1 MHYSPQIALLEA
13 VTCTLMLAFY
23 TWHSWHYDRFQP
35 MIGRRAKKALH
46 SDPDPRNSFH
56 VIMRF
61 IYLFALPVYT
71 IQGITVAY
79 IKYQAGYLPVEMGGY
94 PVPYTSW
101 PPGHVRLITM
111 IYYLKALGWSGE
123 GIVHLEEL
131 AFWVFLIHL
140 KENSP
145 PWFKSTFFKAFILLS
160 LASTGTMISIVSIL
174 KADVMLTEGVLMT
187 VATGYNTLMT
197 CGFFWVFSK
206 FPAWLMELKK
216 RGAPAEL
223 TVRLHAFGTLNEIRM
238 VFRLLFTAPL
248 LALSADGLMSE
259 PFLNNQVWSESR
271 ATGFDSC
278 LEWVVDPL
286 ACFSF
291 LVWFEFIKVVDLIVM
306 TSLVA
311 FAAQGVITLLI
322 FLPRNFSKECEL
334 DTEDSK
340 MRAEMPS
347 NSAHTINQCSE
358 SLDFFRRDSNS
369 IEQESPR
376 SYSTPAPSP
385 STTIVLSSHNAKHRS
400 INCDMSTLNRR
411 TSATFSPPF
420 SFSELGQNHGGL
432 IISDLNHPSCSTP
445 LQLRQDIIEPS
456 SQITIQGAETHS
468 QAFPRVMVD
477 VPPSPCAPE
486 FPSEKTNQP
495 DRGGFVSFP
504 LPSPLTHFPRY
515 FAPSET
521 HPSESCGTEQAMSL
535 RTVSHRTNYQQPSTS
550 STRAISQPSA
560 RLSAIHPAIRNFKSP
575 IDV

>member
-1 MHYSPQIALLEA
+1 
-13 VTCTLMLAFY
+13 
-23 TWHSWHYDRFQP
+23 
-35 MIGRRAKKALH
+35 
-46 SDPDPRNSFH
+46 
-56 VIMRF
+56 
-61 IYLFALPVYT
+61 
-71 IQGITVAY
+71 
-79 IKYQAGYLPVEMGGY
+79 MGGY

-101 PPGHVRLITM
+101 PPGHVRLFVILLPCLKITM

-259 PFLNNQVWSESR
+259 PFLNNQVW
-271 ATGFDSC
+271 
-278 LEWVVDPL
+278 
-286 ACFSF
+286 
-291 LVWFEFIKVVDLIVM
+291 IVDLIVM

-477 VPPSPCAPE
+477 VPPSPCASE